1 MEREIGKRI
10 VDKMA
15 SSFYDKR
22 VKVAFFDCVVHFGGS
37 IQVTVRTI
45 REMKKY
51 IDVVVLDAYG
61 VCKEYHDGLEEL
73 GIKTVVI
80 QPNPRMSILG
90 KKNLM
95 NRVWRI
101 LSGGPEMLELKW
113 RLRRVLEELSP
124 QVIWTTSNKGLF
136 FLHHSIKKNIPI
148 IYFAHGM
155 KAYPRWYTRRA
166 WKRLS
171 LVAGV
176 SESSLA
182 QLRESPYEPP
192 IMEVIHNG
200 LDIRDIVESSK
211 AEPAEIP
218 PSSGLRL
225 LFVGTLNENKNQPMA
240 FKGLAKYIEQGGD
253 ATLWLC
259 GDYMHGVCDQYFAN
273 LKGLAKELG
282 ISDRIYFLGW
292 RKDVLALIRQCDVA
306 ILTSISEG
314 LPMCLLE
321 AMCLKKP
328 VIATRVGG
336 VPELVRDGIDGFLV
350 ELGDIDALVKSIK
363 ILDSAEHR
371 ERMGCAGFERVKTC
385 FSLPQSASRFLD
397 AIKSVS

>member
-1 MEREIGKRI
+1 
-10 VDKMA
+10 MA
-15 SSFYDKR
+15 SSFYDKG
-22 VKVAFFDCVVHFGGS
+22 VKVVFFDCVVHFGGS
-37 IQVTVRTI
+37 IQVTVQTI
-45 REMKKY
+45 GEMKKY

-61 VCKEYHDGLEEL
+61 VCKEYHDRLEEL
-73 GIKTVVI
+73 GIKTIVI

-90 KKNLM
+90 KKNLVTR
-95 NRVWRI
+95 NWRI
-101 LSGGPEMLELKW
+101 LSGSAEMLQLIW
-113 RLRRVLEELSP
+113 RLRRVIEDLLP
-124 QVIWTTSNKGLF
+124 QAIWTTSNKGLF
-136 FLHHSIKKNIPI
+136 FLHHSVKKNIPI

-155 KAYPRWYTRRA
+155 KTYPRWYTRRA

-171 LVAGV
+171 SVVGV
-176 SESSLA
+176 SENSLA
-182 QLRESPYEPP
+182 QLLDSPYEPP
-192 IMEVIHNG
+192 IVEVIHNG
-200 LDIRDIVESSK
+200 LDIRDTVEASK
-211 AEPAEIP
+211 AEPTGIP
-218 PSSGLRL
+218 PSSGIRL
-225 LFVGTLNENKNQPMA
+225 LFVGTLNKNKNQPMA

-259 GDYMHGVCDQYFAN
+259 GDYMPGVCDQYFDN

-292 RKDVLALIRQCDVA
+292 RKDVLTLIRQCDVA

-350 ELGDIDALVKSIK
+350 ELGDIDAFVKAIT
-363 ILDSAEHR
+363 ILDSAELR
-371 ERMGCAGFERVKTC
+371 KRMGCAGFERVNSC
-385 FSLPQSASRFLD
+385 FSLPQSASRFLE
-397 AIKSVS
+397 AVRAVS